1 MRQVYPERG
10 RRVGALTAQGPHERL
25 RPSTIA
31 DTGGRILQ
39 GLSHADALLKGA
51 EAECKALKEEFKRR
65 GLLTVA
71 GEQFTVTRS
80 EQISG
85 RLDVSAVKQYL
96 GESWRRFEVATV
108 STVIRIKAVQRLATA
123 A

>member
-1 MRQVYPERG
+1 MAQATASFSRFHNLSNE
-10 RRVGALTAQGPHERL
+10 AL
-25 RPSTIA
+25 
-31 DTGGRILQ
+31 
-39 GLSHADALLKGA
+39 ADAIGQADSVLKGA
-51 EAECKALKEEFKRR
+51 EAECKTLKDEFKRR

-71 GEQFTVTRS
+71 GEQFTITRS

-96 GESWRRFEVATV
+96 GDSWRRFEVATV
-108 STVIRIKAVQRLATA
+108 STVIRIKAVQRFASA